1 MLHRNTADTHWTNS
15 IWSHGHTDFSRTK
28 AIAIVAIF
36 ICWHYLIPILRLV
49 QELCCVYSSEMLS
62 VNFAQI
68 AKIKIQT
75 QATRVQGVPLHHRQ
89 ICKFKKCRQSS
100 AFEKSA
106 DNPLSGWSSTPLL
119 PAHCKVQNAECKVHF
134 YQCKVQS
141 AKCRVLLPKYLSL
154 PVLQQCS
161 SEHRCSSAPIV
172 RSLTVQRASAKSLTV
187 QRAQK
192 RLVQRKCT
200 ATD

>member
-36 ICWHYLIPILRLV
+36 ICWHYLNPILRLV

-100 AFEKSA
+100 AFEKVQTIPWVADPRLPCYQRTAKCKMQSA
-106 DNPLSGWSSTPLL
+106 KCTFL
-119 PAHCKVQNAECKVHF
+119 
-134 YQCKVQS
+134 S
-141 AKCRVLLPKYLSL
+141 AKCRVLLPKYLTL

-161 SEHRCSSAPIV
+161 SEHHCSSAPIV